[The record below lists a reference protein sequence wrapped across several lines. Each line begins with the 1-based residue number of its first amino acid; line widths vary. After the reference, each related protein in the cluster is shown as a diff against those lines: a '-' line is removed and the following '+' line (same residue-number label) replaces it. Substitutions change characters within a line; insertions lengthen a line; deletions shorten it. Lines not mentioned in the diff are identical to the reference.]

1 MEYRFAT
8 VADMD
13 MLVATRVEVLR
24 AANKLDE
31 NADMSDVERAS
42 RTYYEQA
49 LESGEHVAL
58 LVYDG
63 DCFAGAGGVSFFKV
77 MPTVNN
83 PSGRKAYIM
92 NMYTRPE
99 FRRRRV
105 AWRTLDLLVQECR
118 KRGVDCISLE
128 ATDMG
133 RPLYTNMGF
142 FQCIV
147 KWNCRRNRIHKR
159 KFCLQFVSVLL

>member
-24 AANKLDE
+24 EANNLDE

-63 DCFAGAGGVSFFKV
+63 D
-77 MPTVNN
+77 
-83 PSGRKAYIM
+83 
-92 NMYTRPE
+92 
-99 FRRRRV
+99 
-105 AWRTLDLLVQECR
+105 
-118 KRGVDCISLE
+118 
-128 ATDMG
+128 
-133 RPLYTNMGF
+133 
-142 FQCIV
+142 
-147 KWNCRRNRIHKR
+147 
-159 KFCLQFVSVLL
+159 